1 MVPLEVRTLV
11 GGLGYRNLRDHSLGV
26 VVSDRLA
33 ELEWP
38 EGVLVEDVSYNPIA
52 VVQRLQDQPVDR
64 VLLVAAIERPGRA
77 PGTIEAY
84 RWDGALPDAERI
96 QAAVAEAVT
105 GVILLDNTLVVG
117 RHFGGLP
124 EEVLVVE
131 VEPAIHEF
139 GDDFSPAV
147 AAAFDRVC
155 ELVTRL
161 AKDQD
166 AAPRLPESSL
176 GGGRRVSRD
185 AS

>member
-1 MVPLEVRTLV
+1 MRTLV

-26 VVSDRLA
+26 AVTDRLA
-33 ELEWP
+33 EREWP
-38 EGVLVEDVSYNPIA
+38 DGVLVEDVSYNPIA

-64 VLLVAAIERPGRA
+64 ALVVAAIQRPGRA

-96 QAAVAEAVT
+96 QTAVAEAVT
-105 GVILLDNTLVVG
+105 GVILLDNTLLVG

-131 VEPAIHEF
+131 VEPAVEEF
-139 GDDFSPAV
+139 GDEFSPVV

-155 ELVTRL
+155 ELVSLL
-161 AKDQD
+161 ATDIE
-166 AAPRLPESSL
+166 AARRLPEASL
-176 GGGRRVSRD
+176 GGGRGVSRKVL
-185 AS
+185 

>member
-1 MVPLEVRTLV
+1 VRTLV

-26 VVSDRLA
+26 AVTDLLA
-33 ELEWP
+33 EREWP
-38 EGVLVEDVSYNPIA
+38 AGILVEDVSYNPIA

-64 VLLVAAIERPGRA
+64 ALVVAAIERPGRA

-124 EEVLVVE
+124 AEVLVVE
-131 VEPAIHEF
+131 VEPAVQEF
-139 GDDFSPAV
+139 GDELSPVV
-147 AAAFDRVC
+147 AAVFDRVC

-161 AKDQD
+161 ATDPE
-166 AAPRLPESSL
+166 AANRLPAASL
-176 GGGRRVSRD
+176 GGSRRMTGKVP
-185 AS
+185 